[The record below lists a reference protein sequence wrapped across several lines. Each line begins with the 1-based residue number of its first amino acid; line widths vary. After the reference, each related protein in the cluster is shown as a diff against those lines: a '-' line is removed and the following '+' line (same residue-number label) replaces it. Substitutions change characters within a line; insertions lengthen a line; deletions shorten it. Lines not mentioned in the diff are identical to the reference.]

1 MVAGVAPRCRAALEP
16 PPPHTFAA
24 HNPDCS
30 VTMPRPAQRVAPLR
44 LSSSRPAQLQ
54 SSFLAPVAGLKGL
67 CASFAREWRRA
78 CGWEGRWPGGRR
90 GAAGPPPPP
99 PAASLNSPVLTLSSL
114 ARRRRDG
121 AGCGAAAGAQPH
133 RPAGGVQQ
141 QEGPGLHAPRHPPV
155 RGSRLC
161 SCHCCAC
168 ADAWAWHG
176 MAAVFVQR
184 AAAGWTQRCGW
195 SHMGTACSAAERGHV
210 PAPPPVPSHGWLHQI
225 GRRPAASCI
234 DTEAAY

>member
-1 MVAGVAPRCRAALEP
+1 MVAGGAPRRRAALEG

-90 GAAGPPPPP
+90 GAAAAPPPPP
-99 PAASLNSPVLTLSSL
+99 PASLNSPVLTLPSL

-121 AGCGAAAGAQPH
+121 AGRGAAAGAQPH

-155 RGSRLC
+155 RRSRLC
-161 SCHCCAC
+161 PCLCA
-168 ADAWAWHG
+168 AVHVQMDGHG
-176 MAAVFVQR
+176 LAAVFVQR
-184 AAAGWTQRCGW
+184 AAA
-195 SHMGTACSAAERGHV
+195 
-210 PAPPPVPSHGWLHQI
+210 
-225 GRRPAASCI
+225 
-234 DTEAAY
+234 D